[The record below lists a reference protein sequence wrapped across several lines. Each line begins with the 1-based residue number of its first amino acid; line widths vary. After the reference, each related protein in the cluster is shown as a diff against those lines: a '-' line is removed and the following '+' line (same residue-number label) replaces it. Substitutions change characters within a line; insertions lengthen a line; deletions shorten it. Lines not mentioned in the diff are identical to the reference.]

1 MPHGYGC
8 FNGSQPFKDHVPT
21 SHISPRTSL
30 SLPKR
35 MSFKRHSNA
44 IQTPFKERSKNP
56 IPPSNVS
63 KDAVTLTPFYSQLI
77 DFY

>member
-30 SLPKR
+30 SLHKER
-35 MSFKRHSNA
+35 LSNA
-44 IQTPFKERSKNP
+44 IQTLFKHHSKSVQRIP
-56 IPPSNVS
+56 YPPSNVS